1 MAARIHVS
9 SDPEENSRHA
19 HSRRATIPAVSTLYH
34 QPITNRIELHNCAIS
49 IQDVAMLARGIQ
61 GNKTMRAL
69 HLSFNG
75 IGPAGAELIAEALM
89 HNRTIQELFLTDN
102 AVGDAGAAALAV
114 TMASHPELSDVKLC
128 GNSIGN
134 QGVQHIANTAI
145 RADNHALKRIDLS
158 YNKFDDNGARS
169 LADAMRVNKHVLSL
183 RIVLASKA
191 AENTHNSTVF
201 SRCSTDLI
209 AKYCT
214 RNHGSPPGILQ
225 CAPWKAYSRDIGAP
239 DGWRAPH
246 TKLGATH

>member
-1 MAARIHVS
+1 
-9 SDPEENSRHA
+9 
-19 HSRRATIPAVSTLYH
+19 
-34 QPITNRIELHNCAIS
+34 
-49 IQDVAMLARGIQ
+49 
-61 GNKTMRAL
+61 MRAL

-169 LADAMRVNKHVLSL
+169 LADAMRVNTHQLVAPYLLTSFPGQQARVVASDCFSVEGGREHPQLDSLLSVLHRSDCQ
-183 RIVLASKA
+183 VLHKEPWLA
-191 AENTHNSTVF
+191 AWNPTV
-201 SRCSTDLI
+201 R
-209 AKYCT
+209 
-214 RNHGSPPGILQ
+214 PVEGIL
-225 CAPWKAYSRDIGAP
+225 P
-239 DGWRAPH
+239 
-246 TKLGATH
+246 